1 MEFEKISQKIS
12 LANWRFEKRTIIA
25 GTIISIIFFLLA
37 VDSVKT
43 YRSEILILVNLKSE
57 IAIKQ
62 QEQLLDTIVELPKT
76 LSFYDQI
83 LTKNKNVRDLSENLD
98 PDKRKDF
105 WNRMLSVSRAG
116 KNSLIFKIS
125 ISTKSASDSAQL
137 SSKTVR
143 ELFDRIAF
151 YYDVKKDF
159 DLRIIEKPIARTE
172 VSAWAWIL
180 IASFAGGFG
189 VAMILNSLL
198 GPAVREKTEEKEE
211 NDSNLVFDF
220 GKKAKVSVG
229 QGVEKLRRLYQS
241 DAPFVFEEKKEAV
254 SEISQVDP
262 QLQEMKKLTK
272 QMEPSK
278 YPNFPEMPVT
288 GKVKASAPENLPIAD
303 DDFFADIPEVKKE
316 IPEELVAEESVVDG
330 KREPT
335 KEELKERLN
344 QLLRGEF

>member
-1 MEFEKISQKIS
+1 M
-12 LANWRFEKRTIIA
+12 N
-25 GTIISIIFFLLA
+25 IISKFQNFKNRLLQISPQFFVVGLVLSLTFFLLA
-37 VDSVKT
+37 IDSVKT
-43 YRSEILILVNLKSE
+43 YRSEVLILVNLKSE
-57 IAIKQ
+57 TAIKQ

-76 LSFYDQI
+76 LAFYDQI
-83 LTKNKNVRDLSENLD
+83 LAKNKNVRDVSENLD
-98 PDKRKDF
+98 PDKRKDS
-105 WNRMLSVSRAG
+105 WNKMLSISRVG

-125 ISTKSASDSAQL
+125 ISTKSASDSEQL

-151 YYDVKKDF
+151 YYDIKKDF

-172 VSAWAWIL
+172 VSAWPWIL
-180 IASFAGGFG
+180 IVSFAGGFG
-189 VAMILNSLL
+189 IAIVLNSLL
-198 GPAVREKTEEKEE
+198 GPAVEKRTEEKEE
-211 NDSNLVFDF
+211 NDSNFVFDF

-241 DAPFVFEEKKEAV
+241 DAPFVFEEKKETF
-254 SEISQVDP
+254 SGISQIDP

-278 YPNFPEMPVT
+278 YPNFPEMPVAT
-288 GKVKASAPENLPIAD
+288 KVKASAPDNLPIAE
-303 DDFFADIPEVKKE
+303 DDFLANLPEIEKE
-316 IPEELVAEESVVDG
+316 IPKEPVSDESVVDF